1 MSRPYSLYRFYDA
14 SGTLLYVGITDNG
27 IERWANHSTVQ
38 VWWPDVAE
46 AKVTHIQAKDEA
58 SIQEIAAIV
67 LERPLHNQQHNTQA
81 TRDRLEQLR
90 QSIDPD
96 GRLTP
101 TELAR
106 QFAEAKY
113 LHGKRRSRRKSA
125 WAATEKTLVPARAAA
140 WVKYLD
146 QVDPERAMTDEDRE
160 RAARHALTA
169 DMQRLAM
176 LAVKARKGLLE
187 PAGVGT

>member
-1 MSRPYSLYRFYDA
+1 MAHKDPELASLAA
-14 SGTLLYVGITDNG
+14 SIA
-27 IERWANHSTVQ
+27 AN
-38 VWWPDVAE
+38 
-46 AKVTHIQAKDEA
+46 THISRLDAAGRQARTA
-58 SIQEIAAIV
+58 
-67 LERPLHNQQHNTQA
+67 
-81 TRDRLEQLR
+81 
-90 QSIDPD
+90 
-96 GRLTP
+96 
-101 TELAR
+101 
-106 QFAEAKY
+106 
-113 LHGKRRSRRKSA
+113 
-125 WAATEKTLVPARAAA
+125 PARDAR